1 MNGAPPPASPGAAAA
16 PPASPVANKLLQNLK
31 SRGAPTATSIAPLA
45 AVPTAGPAINPPE
58 SELPEAVSGTI
69 PMPEWASA
77 VVDPRAPQ
85 QRVAPGEAI
94 PNPYQFLPGGVAPPP
109 GVEPGATAPA
119 AAVAAPAPAAPAA
132 AKLGRPKKE
141 KLDMARFV
149 ALYPGKDPSTVTA
162 EQIPVLNAHML
173 VVMPPAAPAVPPAA
187 PAVPPVAPAVPPA
200 APVVPPAAPVAA
212 ASVAPVAPAAP
223 AAVAAPTT
231 HKIGVLYVNCGPV
244 NCPVVDANVFIQVA
258 KQKIAAQGLADYR
271 FADFGKGA
279 GMLAVATAAALD
291 ASPSKQHVRL
301 DTTTPEGSI
310 VSFEL
315 VARAAL
321 VVR

>member
-1 MNGAPPPASPGAAAA
+1 MANKLLAELAAKKNGAAPAGSVNGAPPPASPGAAAA

-45 AVPTAGPAINPPE
+45 AVPPAGPAINPPE

-94 PNPYQFLPGGVAPPP
+94 PNPYQLLPGGVAPPP

-149 ALYPGKDPSTVTA
+149 ALYPGKES
-162 EQIPVLNAHML
+162 QH
-173 VVMPPAAPAVPPAA
+173 
-187 PAVPPVAPAVPPA
+187 
-200 APVVPPAAPVAA
+200 
-212 ASVAPVAPAAP
+212 
-223 AAVAAPTT
+223 
-231 HKIGVLYVNCGPV
+231 
-244 NCPVVDANVFIQVA
+244 
-258 KQKIAAQGLADYR
+258 R
-271 FADFGKGA
+271 
-279 GMLAVATAAALD
+279 
-291 ASPSKQHVRL
+291 HVRADPGL
-301 DTTTPEGSI
+301 ERTHACRHA
-310 VSFEL
+310 
-315 VARAAL
+315 ARRSPVRPPLPGAARRSP
-321 VVR
+321 VRPPRLLRRRR